1 MIKTLTS
8 EDGKLHFEFNTTRWS
23 LVEAYDILPD
33 VQKFSDSKVDFIG
46 LLDNDKVFLIEVK
59 NFRNRPQA
67 ASDNLVKKL
76 QPDDQSQYDPKNQPV
91 IKEVVE
97 SVKDSL
103 LFMALS
109 PRYSVE
115 NIELWTQLQQL
126 LTKPNTK
133 VFTVFCLETDAYYL
147 PKVDAKKLVIYKGLM
162 MKRLKASL
170 NNLCTDVFIVD
181 STNFSVLPA
190 LHIHYII

>member
-76 QPDDQSQYDPKNQPV
+76 LPDDQSKYDPKNQPV

-109 PRYSVE
+109 SRYSVM
-115 NIELWTQLQQL
+115 NPVLWKQLQQL
-126 LTKPNTK
+126 LIDANTK
-133 VFTVFCLETDAYYL
+133 VFTVFCLETDTDYL
-147 PKVDAKKLVIYKGLM
+147 PKVNAQKLIIHKGLM
-162 MKRLKASL
+162 MNRLKASL

-181 STNFSVLPA
+181 FTNLLMLPA
-190 LHIHYII
+190 LYIRYLK

>member
-8 EDGKLHFEFNTTRWS
+8 EDGKLRFEFDTTRWT
-23 LVEAYDILPD
+23 LIKAYDILHD

-46 LLDNDKVFLIEVK
+46 LLDNDKLVLIEVK
-59 NFRNRPQA
+59 NFRNRPYT

-76 QPDDQSQYDPKNQPV
+76 QPDDQSKHDPKNQPV
-91 IKEVVE
+91 IKEVVD

-109 PRYSVE
+109 PRYTVADTA
-115 NIELWTQLQQL
+115 LWTQFQQL
-126 LTKPNTK
+126 LIESKTKI
-133 VFTVFCLETDAYYL
+133 FTIFCLETDADYL
-147 PKVDAKKLVIYKGLM
+147 PKVDAKKLAVYKGLM

-170 NNLCTDVFIVD
+170 YNLCTDVFIVD
-181 STNFSVLPA
+181 SSNHMMPPA
-190 LHIHYII
+190 LSIHYVI

>member
-8 EDGKLHFEFNTTRWS
+8 EDGKLYFEFDTTRWS
-23 LVEAYDILPD
+23 LVEAYDTLPD
-33 VQKFSDSKVDFIG
+33 VQKFSDSKIDFIG
-46 LLDNDKVFLIEVK
+46 LLDNDKLFLIEVK

-76 QPDDQSQYDPKNQPV
+76 QPDDQSKYDPKNQPV

-109 PRYSVE
+109 SRYVVE
-115 NIELWTQLQQL
+115 NSTLWTQFQQL
-126 LTKPNTK
+126 LMESNTK
-133 VFTVFCLETDAYYL
+133 IFTIFCLETDADYL
-147 PKVDAKKLVIYKGLM
+147 PKIDAQKLTIYKGLM

-181 STNFSVLPA
+181 STNLLMLPA
-190 LHIHYII
+190 LYIRYLK

>member
-23 LVEAYDILPD
+23 LIESYDTLPD

-46 LLDNDKVFLIEVK
+46 LLDNDKLFLIEVK
-59 NFRNRPQA
+59 NFRNRLQA

-76 QPDDQSQYDPKNQPV
+76 LPDDQSKYDPKNQPV

-109 PRYSVE
+109 SRYFVD
-115 NIELWTQLQQL
+115 NIALWTQLQQL
-126 LTKPNTK
+126 LIESNTK
-133 VFTVFCLETDAYYL
+133 IFTVFCLETDTDYL
-147 PKVDAKKLVIYKGLM
+147 PKVDAQKLIIHKGLM
-162 MKRLKASL
+162 IKRLKASL

-181 STNFSVLPA
+181 STNLPLLPA
-190 LHIHYII
+190 LNIRYIT